1 MMLLFLQAEMVEP
14 VSGLAKAVDHYGV
27 GPVSGAV
34 GLALIYG
41 FVKLVMYLVGRKANA
56 EIDRQNAESQK
67 QIDHQKAEDQK
78 ESAATNALIQT
89 TNTLL
94 TKFVGDGNGNK
105 GKLTEVADKVDQIDE
120 KVTHLGERVDGL
132 SGRMDELNGRVD
144 VLSERVDELATNVS
158 DLSGNVTSLRLK
170 MNETAEE
177 TLKWRNRV
185 IKAVLGITQMEEARS
200 REIVEALEH
209 VDPCKGAEEMG
220 VACAGK
226 MIMGIVHDT
235 LRKKSQDA
243 EALSK
248 AIDGLTGT

>member
-1 MMLLFLQAEMVEP
+1 MLFFLQTEMSEP
-14 VSGLAKAVDHYGV
+14 ISGLAKAVNEYGMGTV
-27 GPVSGAV
+27 IGAAGV
-34 GLALIYG
+34 FLAGVAIKVILHIW
-41 FVKLVMYLVGRKANA
+41 GRKRTS
-56 EIDRQNAESQK
+56 E
-67 QIDHQKAEDQK
+67 IDHQKAEDQK
-78 ESAATNALIQT
+78 ESAAQTALIQT
-89 TNTLL
+89 TNALL
-94 TKFVGDGNGNK
+94 TKFIGDGNGNK

-132 SGRMDELNGRVD
+132 SGRMDELTERVD

-177 TLKWRNRV
+177 TLKWRNGV

-235 LRKKSQDA
+235 LRKKAQDA

-248 AIDGLTGT
+248 AIEGLTGT